1 MRFPNLKIILRSRPS
16 IFKFHLMRAV
26 IFLLRKF
33 SSLQSQQA
41 GRVGTNSRFLD
52 FEFYSMDIFN
62 RCENTNDVLLHEKS
76 CGGFYFL
83 QKIHLT

>member
-1 MRFPNLKIILRSRPS
+1 M
-16 IFKFHLMRAV
+16 
-26 IFLLRKF
+26 
-33 SSLQSQQA
+33 
-41 GRVGTNSRFLD
+41 D

>member
-1 MRFPNLKIILRSRPS
+1 MHRGWSHYVDELRDDLWQHHPQVN
-16 IFKFHLMRAV
+16 IV
-26 IFLLRKF
+26 
-33 SSLQSQQA
+33 
-41 GRVGTNSRFLD
+41 D

-83 QKIHLT
+83 QKIHLTES